1 MMNKKEKETL
11 DEIFIEIRCKVL
23 ATIENQIVEFKK
35 ENEGKSLMDF
45 YQNYKEKRIETFP
58 LFNEPKDIEKKL
70 AKISAELTPIYA
82 FSGLNERFISKQ
94 DLKDMSALLLQIS
107 KEVAEVAKERE

>member
-1 MMNKKEKETL
+1 MMNKREKETF
-11 DEIFIEIRCKVL
+11 DEIFTEIRYKVL

-45 YQNYKEKRIETFP
+45 YQNYKEERIETFP
-58 LFNEPKDIEKKL
+58 LFNEPKGIGDKL
-70 AKISAELTPIYA
+70 AKISAELTVIYA

-107 KEVAEVAKERE
+107 KEVVEVAKERK